1 MNMNMD
7 YGILVI
13 IYDYISILIMIK
25 FTGQPQ
31 KLNKNSY
38 LRPSLQKTSQVC
50 ANPIFKFK
58 KK

>member
-1 MNMNMD
+1 MD